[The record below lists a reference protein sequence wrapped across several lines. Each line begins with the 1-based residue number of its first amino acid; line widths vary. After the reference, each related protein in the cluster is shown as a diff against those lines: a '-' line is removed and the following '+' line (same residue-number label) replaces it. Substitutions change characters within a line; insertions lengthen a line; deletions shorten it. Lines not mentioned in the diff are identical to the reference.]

1 MDHKEVGRMWDEN
14 APVWTEFARKGYD
27 VYRDLVNTPAFMR
40 MLPDVNGLDGLDI
53 GCGEGHNTRL
63 VAERGANM
71 TAIDISETFIRQA
84 VEKERDDPHG
94 ITYIKA
100 SAIELPFPNEV
111 FDFEMATMSLMDV
124 PEQDKVV
131 AEAYRVLKP
140 GGFLQFSITHPC
152 FWTAG
157 SKWMRNEDGE
167 QMGMLIN
174 DYFENK
180 QGIVEEWLFG
190 GAPKEL
196 KEKRRKF
203 RIPRFFRTLS
213 GWVNLIADAGFRIEK
228 MDEPFADEETAK
240 KCPRVADTRLVG
252 YFLIVLCRKPI

>member
-14 APVWTEFARKGYD
+14 APVWTELARKGYD

-40 MLPDVNGLDGLDI
+40 MLPDVNGLSGLDI

-63 VAERGANM
+63 VAERGAHM
-71 TAIDISETFIRQA
+71 TAIDISETFIQQA
-84 VEKERDDPHG
+84 VEKERDEPHG
-94 ITYIKA
+94 ITYLKA
-100 SAIELPFPNEV
+100 SAVELPFPDAA
-111 FDFEMATMSLMDV
+111 FDFEIATMSFMDV

-131 AEAYRVLKP
+131 AEAHRVLKP

-157 SKWMRNEDGE
+157 SKWMRNEKGE

-174 DYFENK
+174 DYFEPKNDV
-180 QGIVEEWLFG
+180 VENWLFG
-190 GAPKEL
+190 AAPKEI
-196 KEKRRKF
+196 KESRRKF

-213 GWVNLIADAGFRIEK
+213 GWVNLIAGNGFRIEK
-228 MDEPFADEETAK
+228 MDEPLADEETAE
-240 KCPRVADTRLVG
+240 KCPHVADTRHVG
-252 YFLIVLCRKPI
+252 YFLITLCRKA